1 MKVLLTGASGFLG
14 RHLLDAAPP
23 MARIFAQ
30 SRQVLSLP
38 DIQALPFDL
47 TTERWPSHLPTDC
60 NVIIHTAAES
70 NPNRCEQHPAI
81 AEAINYQA
89 TIRLANFARETG
101 ARFIFT
107 ATDLI
112 FDGEKGNYNE
122 LDKPAPV
129 NFYGKTKMRAEEY
142 LLSNHPD
149 AVSVRCALIFGNP
162 HDDRMTFSAQVV
174 KQLQAGEPVNLFTDE
189 YRTPVLVN
197 DLASAI
203 WELSELDFSGPL
215 NIGGSQRL
223 SRYEMGEIV
232 CRHLNLPTDL
242 LQAKLT
248 TEVALPAKRP
258 RDCSMDIT
266 RATELLKTS
275 LRSYESGMEVVL
287 GSV

>member
-23 MARIFAQ
+23 AAHILAQ
-30 SRQVLSLP
+30 SRRALSLP
-38 DIQALPFDL
+38 AIQALPFDL
-47 TTERWPSHLPTDC
+47 TSENWQSHLPTD
-60 NVIIHTAAES
+60 VDVVIHTAAES

-89 TIRLANFARETG
+89 TIRLADFARDIG

-129 NFYGKTKMRAEEY
+129 NFYGKTKLRAEEY
-142 LLSNHPD
+142 LLRNHPD
-149 AVSVRCALIFGNP
+149 AVSIRCALIFGKP
-162 HDDRMTFSAQVV
+162 HDDRMTFSGQVV
-174 KQLQAGEPVNLFTDE
+174 EQLQTGQPVNLFTDE

-197 DLASAI
+197 DLAAAI

-232 CRHLNLPTDL
+232 CRRLNLPTDL

-248 TEVALPAKRP
+248 TDVTLPAKRP
-258 RDCSMDIT
+258 RDCSMDIS
-266 RATELLKTS
+266 RAQELLKTP
-275 LRSYESGMEVVL
+275 LRSYESGIAVVL
-287 GSV
+287 GLV